1 VKRYVEEAG
10 SAEVD
15 SYFEDAEKGGS
26 SIVFSVWNIGELA
39 VVFDKYERDGL
50 LTANKVV
57 RTFLAEMKRLGRSRA
72 AEVVPVAG
80 HIVADSVALV
90 LKHHVYVADAIQIAS
105 CKTANAGSFV
115 TADRHLAEVAKDE
128 GLAASLIT

>member
-1 VKRYVEEAG
+1 MEEAG
-10 SAEVD
+10 SKKVD

-50 LTANKVV
+50 LTASKVM
-57 RTFLAEMKRLGRSRA
+57 RTFLAEMKRLGKSRA

-80 HIVADSVALV
+80 HTVADSVAQV
-90 LKHHVYVADAIQIAS
+90 LKHHIYLADALQIAS
-105 CKTANAGSFV
+105 CKTADAGSFV
-115 TADRHLAEVAKDE
+115 TADRRLAEVAMAE
-128 GLAASLIT
+128 GLAASLVT